1 MIRLYKSELRRLTAR
16 RTARYTAL
24 ALFAIATLVLLR
36 LFTWSEPDTEES
48 RQRRVAAAVA
58 ECEAAK
64 TRGEIPQEAICSENV
79 FVSSN
84 EVNAKNGLEPTT
96 KTVAVFA
103 AMAAFVIASSY
114 VGADWSAGTLQA
126 LLFWEPRRPRVLA
139 AKALALLS
147 VSLAFLV
154 ALWVFVYGGVWLTA
168 ALRGSTAG
176 LTGGDHVSNLLTLGR
191 GAVMMSLAALF
202 AYGLA
207 GLTRFSASA
216 PIFGFGY
223 LIVFELIIG
232 NLRPNVRPWLLI
244 SNVDGLLNL
253 RGSVV
258 PGLDAWE
265 ATLRLGAYAALMV
278 AAFALVFTRRDVT

>member
-16 RTARYTAL
+16 RTARYTAIGL
-24 ALFAIATLVLLR
+24 LVIATLVLLR

-48 RQRRVAAAVA
+48 RQRRAAAAIA

-64 TRGEIPQEAICSENV
+64 TRGEFPPEVICEDQV

-84 EVNAKNGLEPTT
+84 EVSAKKGLSPTT
-96 KTVAVFA
+96 KTVVVFV
-103 AMAAFVIASSY
+103 AMAAFVVASSY

-147 VSLAFLV
+147 VSLAFLL
-154 ALWVFVYGGVWLTA
+154 AFWAFVYGGVWLTA
-168 ALRGSTAG
+168 AARGSTAG
-176 LTGGDHVSNLLTLGR
+176 LTGGDHMSNLLTLGR
-191 GAVMMSLAALF
+191 GAVLMSLAALF

-207 GLTRFSASA
+207 GLTRLSASA

-223 LIVFELIIG
+223 LIAFEVILG
-232 NLRPNVRPWLLI
+232 NFRPSIRPWLLI

-253 RGSVV
+253 RSAIV

-265 ATLRLGAYAALMV
+265 AALRLGAFSELML
-278 AAFALVFTRRDVT
+278 AAFVVAFTRRDVT